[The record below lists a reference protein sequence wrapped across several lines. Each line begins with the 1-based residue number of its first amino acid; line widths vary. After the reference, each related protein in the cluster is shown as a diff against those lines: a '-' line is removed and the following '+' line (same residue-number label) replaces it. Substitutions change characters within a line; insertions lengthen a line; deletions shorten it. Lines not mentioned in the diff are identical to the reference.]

1 MTKQNQHLILIDG
14 YGFVFR
20 AFHAFPPLKRDDGVN
35 VGAIFGFT
43 SMLTKILL
51 EFSCSHLAIVL
62 DSGGKTFRHEIFPEY
77 KSHRPAAPEELIPQ
91 FPLVR
96 EAVSALNIDI
106 LEKQGFEADD
116 LIATFAKMAS
126 NKGIKVTIIS
136 SDKDLMQLIDD
147 NISMYDPL
155 KSKYIGAPQVEEKF
169 GVRPDQVTDVL
180 ALIGDSAD
188 YVPGVPGIGPK
199 TAAELIQ
206 KFQSLDG
213 IYQNIDDIPTSKRKQ
228 SLIDNKD
235 IAYLSHKLVI
245 LDDQVP
251 MESNLNDL
259 KIKISHID
267 QFKDFLKK
275 QNFNSLH
282 NRAEKICL
290 AFNNKNE
297 QHYDPISNTRIKELD
312 SLSNLNTWLASKV
325 HTTGQLSIILEAG
338 FLCLASDERE
348 IVICIVSESNNLG
361 LFQASSSFSI
371 KDLATSL
378 KPYINDSS
386 TNKITHD
393 TKRLYHILADH
404 IEILPSAWQ
413 TTDDIQLMSYVLNNG
428 THLHDLKTLI
438 QTYFTIRA
446 ELELKQWLGYS
457 SFFILQLWSK
467 FKQRLPQEKLLILYE
482 RIDKPLSFVLYQMEN
497 TGIKIDQLK
506 LKEISADFSKRCL
519 KLEEEI
525 YQLAGCQFNIAS
537 PKQMGEILFDK
548 MGLNSTEKT
557 SKNKSLSTNAEV
569 LEELALEGH
578 KIAELILS
586 WRHLTKLNNTYA
598 NSLANNVDSKSRIHT
613 TLQMTATSTGR
624 LSSINPNLQNIPIRS
639 EDGNKIRSAFI
650 AEDGYILISADYSQV
665 ELRLLAHMASIPTL
679 LQALLNN
686 QDIHAATA
694 SEVFNVPLAEVT
706 PELRRQAKAIN
717 FGIIY
722 GQGAFGL
729 ANQLRISK
737 SEAAKYIE
745 TYFERYPGIKQYM
758 EKTKDFAREHGFVET
773 LLGRRCYTKTINDS
787 NGMVRNFAER
797 AAINAPLQG
806 TAADIIK
813 KAMINL
819 NNEIKQ
825 RKLPAK
831 ILLQIHDEL
840 LLEVKKEAAQ
850 EVSLLTKQIMESV
863 IQLSLPLNVDINH
876 AKNWAEI

>member
-1 MTKQNQHLILIDG
+1 
-14 YGFVFR
+14 
-20 AFHAFPPLKRDDGVN
+20 
-35 VGAIFGFT
+35 
-43 SMLTKILL
+43 
-51 EFSCSHLAIVL
+51 
-62 DSGGKTFRHEIFPEY
+62 
-77 KSHRPAAPEELIPQ
+77 
-91 FPLVR
+91 
-96 EAVSALNIDI
+96 
-106 LEKQGFEADD
+106 
-116 LIATFAKMAS
+116 
-126 NKGIKVTIIS
+126 
-136 SDKDLMQLIDD
+136 
-147 NISMYDPL
+147 
-155 KSKYIGAPQVEEKF
+155 
-169 GVRPDQVTDVL
+169 
-180 ALIGDSAD
+180 
-188 YVPGVPGIGPK
+188 
-199 TAAELIQ
+199 
-206 KFQSLDG
+206 
-213 IYQNIDDIPTSKRKQ
+213 
-228 SLIDNKD
+228 
-235 IAYLSHKLVI
+235 
-245 LDDQVP
+245 
-251 MESNLNDL
+251 
-259 KIKISHID
+259 
-267 QFKDFLKK
+267 
-275 QNFNSLH
+275 
-282 NRAEKICL
+282 
-290 AFNNKNE
+290 
-297 QHYDPISNTRIKELD
+297 
-312 SLSNLNTWLASKV
+312 
-325 HTTGQLSIILEAG
+325 
-338 FLCLASDERE
+338 
-348 IVICIVSESNNLG
+348 
-361 LFQASSSFSI
+361 
-371 KDLATSL
+371 
-378 KPYINDSS
+378 
-386 TNKITHD
+386 
-393 TKRLYHILADH
+393 
-404 IEILPSAWQ
+404 
-413 TTDDIQLMSYVLNNG
+413 
-428 THLHDLKTLI
+428 
-438 QTYFTIRA
+438 
-446 ELELKQWLGYS
+446 
-457 SFFILQLWSK
+457 
-467 FKQRLPQEKLLILYE
+467 
-482 RIDKPLSFVLYQMEN
+482 MEN